1 MGSICFWLEH
11 QKIFWW
17 MVRMIRL
24 LEPPHQPTQSFSAGP
39 PNINHQSTGPCVF
52 RWIHLFHVTQWRH
65 HAAHH
70 PQGNARLSEHQQYD
84 FLSVVVVQVLDFFF
98 LFGREQLGRRHRQ
111 DKKVDRSFSFW
122 RRLTRSTNN
131 KNNNKRT
138 NIWGVFS
145 GLLWQN
151 CWLGE
156 WKRGNTNK
164 ILDISNWCEIQ
175 SRTAILFKLNVYTTV
190 GQQERIALINSA
202 LQTVGAFPL
211 SSRSN
216 D

>member
-1 MGSICFWLEH
+1 MDGPHDSIIGTAPPTH
-11 QKIFWW
+11 PI
-17 MVRMIRL
+17 L
-24 LEPPHQPTQSFSAGP
+24 LCGTTQ
-39 PNINHQSTGPCVF
+39 HQSPIDGTVCLPVDSSLSRYSMTSSRGPSPTGKCSSIRTSTIWFSLCCRCPSF
-52 RWIHLFHVTQWRH
+52 GL
-65 HAAHH
+65 
-70 PQGNARLSEHQQYD
+70 
-84 FLSVVVVQVLDFFF
+84 FF